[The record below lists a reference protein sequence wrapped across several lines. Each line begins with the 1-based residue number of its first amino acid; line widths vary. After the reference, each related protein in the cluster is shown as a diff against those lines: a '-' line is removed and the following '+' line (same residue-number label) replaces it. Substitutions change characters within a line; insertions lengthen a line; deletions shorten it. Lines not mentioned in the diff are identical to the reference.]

1 MTGQHTI
8 KEEKESAQDVR
19 LQAARWMQRRQL
31 WDWSAEDQAELDRW
45 LAASPSHHIAYMR
58 VMAIW
63 NRTERL
69 TALRGAPAPEEAD
82 VSRRNWSVVVRSV
95 AAIALVSALGLAAGY
110 RYLQIQHQTIWTT
123 PVGGHEILSLADGS
137 KIELNTNTV
146 LRVSADQRTAWLD
159 RGEAYFQIKHDS
171 AHPFSVSVAG
181 KRIVDIGTKFLIRRD
196 RGELEVAL
204 VEGKARIEPAK
215 PKDGTRTAV
224 LTRGDVALASGSS
237 LSVVKVPQASLM
249 RELSWRQDLLIFDNA
264 RLADV
269 AAELNRYNSQKL
281 VIAPEIADL
290 KIVASIPTNGIHAF
304 KRVARDFLGLRVE
317 ERGQDI
323 VISR

>member
-1 MTGQHTI
+1 MTGSREIT
-8 KEEKESAQDVR
+8 EAKESTQAIR
-19 LQAARWMQRRQL
+19 LRAAEWMQRRQI

-45 LAASPSHHIAYMR
+45 LAVSPSHHVAYMR
-58 VMAIW
+58 VMAAW

-69 TALRGAPAPEEAD
+69 TALRGAPLAEKTDAP
-82 VSRRNWSVVVRSV
+82 RRNWSLVLRSA
-95 AAIALVSALGLAAGY
+95 AAIALVSALGMAGY
-110 RYLQIQHQTIWTT
+110 RYLQVRHETTWTT
-123 PVGGHEILSLADGS
+123 PVGGREILSLADGS

-146 LRVSADQRTAWLD
+146 LRVSADQRSAWLD

-181 KRIVDIGTKFLIRRD
+181 KRVVDIGTKFLVRHD
-196 RGELEVAL
+196 SPELEVAV
-204 VEGKARIEPAK
+204 VEGSAKIEPAK
-215 PKDGTRTAV
+215 RSDDTRTAV
-224 LTRGDVALASGSS
+224 LTRGDVALATGNS
-237 LSVVKVPQASLM
+237 LSVVKVPQAALM
-249 RELSWRQDLLIFDNA
+249 RELSWRQNLLIFNNA

-269 AAELNRYNSQKL
+269 AAELNRYNRQKL
-281 VIAPEIADL
+281 VIASDVADL

-304 KRVARDFLGLRVE
+304 KRVVRDFLGLRVE